1 MGKGSNP
8 RPFGIP
14 KEQFRDNYDAIFGK
28 KPKPADKETPPAKDT
43 K

>member
-1 MGKGSNP
+1 MSKGSNP
-8 RPFGIP
+8 RPYSVP

-28 KPKPADKETPPAKDT
+28 KSKPADKETQPAKDT